1 MSKDLRNLS
10 TKKRGVKGF
19 AAAAA
24 ETASLV
30 TACRAEPMR
39 GTAADDA
46 TAAINIGASECGSA
60 SKACWDACIRGEKD
74 EALCGTPP
82 MSVDIRNG

>member
-1 MSKDLRNLS
+1 MSKDLGNLS
-10 TKKRGVKGF
+10 TKKKQGVKGF
-19 AAAAA
+19 AAAS
-24 ETASLV
+24 SLV